1 MASTIRIKRSAT
13 SGNPTT
19 LAYGELAYSSLADN
33 GSNGGDRLY
42 IGTGTETNGDAA
54 NHQVI
59 GGKYFVDRV
68 GTHDAGTL
76 TANSTLIVDANLK
89 IDVINIDNITV
100 DGNTISSTDTNGDL
114 TLSPNG
120 TGNISADGSRIINI
134 ATPTGDSDA
143 ATKGYVDDKI
153 DSAQSDQ
160 DLTYAIDV
168 GSGGN
173 VTLNADTIKFEG
185 TTGNIQ
191 TTART
196 SNDSDV
202 IVFNLVS
209 TDVNPGTYGTATAI
223 PSFTVDSS
231 GRLTAASTNSIAST
245 INLAGETGTG
255 SVSLLDSSL
264 TITGTDPVQTSASG
278 TTITVSVDDATTTA
292 KGIANF
298 ADSNFTVN
306 SGRVTTKG
314 ITIGSTAINAGDTA
328 VTTIDGLIQ
337 INIGNIRFENNV
349 FSTTDSNA
357 SIMTLDPGNNNGTTG
372 KVVVRGDFQVDGT
385 QTVINSSTLTVDDLN
400 ITLAD
405 GAADSAAANGAGIT
419 IDGANSTILY
429 NSTEDRM
436 DFNKDVNVASGKTFM
451 VNGTELAE
459 YIDDQ
464 VNTLVVMGEGLD
476 KVYDDGAGTL
486 TLSGEDATVTNKG
499 IASFDSDQ
507 FTLTAGNASLTSLDG
522 GTY

>member
-68 GTHDAGTL
+68 GSHDAGTL
-76 TANSTLIVDANLK
+76 TANSALIVDADLK
-89 IDVINIDNITV
+89 IDVINVNNVTIT
-100 DGNTISSTDTNGDL
+100 GNTISSTDTNGDL
-114 TLSPNG
+114 VLSPNG
-120 TGNISADGSRIINI
+120 NGAIDASGADIINLG
-134 ATPTGDSDA
+134 TPTNDSDA
-143 ATKGYVDDKI
+143 ATKKYVDDAI
-153 DSAQSDQ
+153 DSSQGDQ
-160 DLTYAIDV
+160 NLSYLIDV

-173 VTLNADTIKFEG
+173 MTINTEKIKFEG
-185 TTGNIQ
+185 ATGEIE
-191 TTART
+191 TSART
-196 SNDSDV
+196 SADSDV
-202 IVFNLVS
+202 IIFSLKPTAV
-209 TDVNPGTYGTATAI
+209 TAGTYGSASAI
-223 PSFTVDSS
+223 PSFTVDSD
-231 GRLTAASTNSIAST
+231 GRLTAASTNNVAST
-245 INLAGETGTG
+245 LNLAGETGTA

-278 TTITVSVDDATTTA
+278 TTITVSVDDATTTS

-306 SGRVTTKG
+306 SGKVNAKP
-314 ITIGSTAINAGDTA
+314 ITIGSTSVTAGDSA
-328 VTTIDGLIQ
+328 VTTIDGLVQ

-357 SIMTLDPGNNNGTTG
+357 SVMTLDPGNNNGVTG

-385 QTVINSSTLTVDDLN
+385 QTIINSSTLTVDDLN

-405 GAADSAAANGAGIT
+405 GAADAAAANGAGLT
-419 IDGANSTILY
+419 IDGANATMLY
-429 NSTEDRM
+429 NSTDDRF
-436 DFNKDVNVASGKTFM
+436 DFNKDVNVASGKTFR
-451 VNGTELAE
+451 VNGTALAE

-464 VNTLVVMGEGLD
+464 VNTVLVMGEGFD
-476 KVYDDGAGTL
+476 KEYDDGAGTL

-507 FTLTAGNASLTSLDG
+507 FTLTSGNASITSLDG